1 MKLPRKV
8 PKRHRQAKRKERKV
22 VYLICQSLLMC
33 LCLSRGVKKWLKA
46 TEMLRVYCL
55 ISDENQS
62 NSGAGKEKKGP
73 VSHL

>member
-1 MKLPRKV
+1 M
-8 PKRHRQAKRKERKV
+8 
-22 VYLICQSLLMC
+22 
-33 LCLSRGVKKWLKA
+33 CLSRGVKKWLKA